1 LVVGLGPAQELGL
14 VLEPALGLVL
24 EPALH
29 TQLPSQLIMLPLL
42 TNK

>member
-1 LVVGLGPAQELGL
+1 MGLVLEPELGL
-14 VLEPALGLVL
+14 VLEPEPGLVL

-29 TQLPSQLIMLPLL
+29 TQLPSQPIMLPLL